1 MLYYLGSD
9 ISRSLPCLEPFH
21 VSWLKSGAIPRFLV
35 LQSRAALPEL
45 LIPQASRPFSCP
57 HFSQPSLCLS
67 HSHMLRICSS
77 LPFHA
82 LAMYLHEG
90 VPAPHP
96 FFTGLMNTSKGH
108 FHWGSFPENP
118 RPGCMPRTLS
128 YYTLIPWTALQC
140 KCWFTCQFPPSLLC
154 LLRTRNLVLYIF
166 VLTIPRYKNLQKKK
180 KSCSWRCGLH
190 FMCVKRL
197 PSRPM
202 TRAFPATSCLWM
214 YISGMEYYTTLKVK
228 YNQGYKQQHGWDVQT
243 DSKCADWCVCFQ
255 NR

>member
-1 MLYYLGSD
+1 M
-9 ISRSLPCLEPFH
+9 
-21 VSWLKSGAIPRFLV
+21 

-180 KSCSWRCGLH
+180 KKLQLEMWVTFHVCQEASFKTNDKGLPCYLLSLNVYFRDGILH
-190 FMCVKRL
+190 NIESEIQPGL
-197 PSRPM
+197 Q
-202 TRAFPATSCLWM
+202 ATTWM
-214 YISGMEYYTTLKVK
+214 R
-228 YNQGYKQQHGWDVQT
+228 
-243 DSKCADWCVCFQ
+243 CAD
-255 NR
+255 